1 MHKNLKVIIN
11 ILQSAKDM
19 EKLSLDELDELEDD
33 EDEAIILEYRQKRI
47 AEIRALSQKSKYG
60 DVTDIRAED
69 YVQQVNKAGEGVWV
83 VLHLYK
89 QG

>member
-1 MHKNLKVIIN
+1 
-11 ILQSAKDM
+11 M

-33 EDEAIILEYRQKRI
+33 EDESIILAYRQKRI
-47 AEIRALSQKSKYG
+47 AEIQALSQKSKYG

>member
-1 MHKNLKVIIN
+1 M
-11 ILQSAKDM
+11 D
-19 EKLSLDELDELEDD
+19 KLSLDELDELEDD
-33 EDEAIILEYRQKRI
+33 AIILEYRQKRI
-47 AEIRALSQKSKYG
+47 AEIQALSRKARYG